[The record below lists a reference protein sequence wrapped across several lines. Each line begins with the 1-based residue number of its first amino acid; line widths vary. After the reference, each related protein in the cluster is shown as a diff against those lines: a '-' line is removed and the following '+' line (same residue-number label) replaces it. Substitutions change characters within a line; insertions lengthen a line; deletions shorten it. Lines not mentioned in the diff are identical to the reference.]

1 MKHFKILLFFAFS
14 ISGLVHSQTV
24 KGVILGIDNQKGE
37 KVFGASISSKTDG
50 VRSDTKGLV
59 TFFFKNGFPDTLNV
73 KALNYE
79 PEIIIIEDTTFRK
92 VFLYK
97 IKDLEDVVITAEQES
112 HSISRLNP
120 LHTEM
125 VSNKELRKAACC
137 NLSESFETNASVDVN
152 ITDAISGTRK
162 IQMMGVDG
170 VYTQIQMEGIPYFKG
185 VESSNGISSMPG
197 TWIES
202 MQITKGSGSVV
213 YGYEPM
219 VGLINLELKKPQK
232 IERAYFN
239 SYLNRF
245 GRYEVNYNGGK
256 EFNDKWS
263 QASFIHYSGLSF
275 ENDYNKDGFRDVPK
289 SQNASFLNRWKYQG
303 DRFETQF
310 GVNAYLNDIK
320 GGQIGANNSNSAIKY
335 GVLTNTQHVDIFAK
349 TGFFFKDK
357 PYKSIGVLYN
367 FKYQDYNGRFGNDQ
381 FKTNE
386 KRGYINFVYDG
397 IINNTNHMIKLGS
410 SFVVIDLHQK
420 LERLLA
426 SYEDNRLEI
435 IPGIFGEY
443 TFKGNRLTS
452 VLGARID
459 YHNLFGLKFS
469 PRFHSKYSI
478 NETLTLRFSS
488 GRGWRVPNYIVDNI
502 SLLASSKYWET
513 NQKLQPEI
521 SWNNGISLI
530 KDILLFKRKS
540 QLSFD
545 FYRTDFQR
553 QLIIDRDIDA
563 NKIVFE
569 NLKGKSFSNS
579 FQVELSVEP
588 YKNLEVRVAYKMLDV
603 KADFGG
609 QLQQKVL
616 LPKHRGFVNIGY
628 LTRNKKW
635 EFDWT
640 STFYGI
646 SRLPFT
652 PELSNTSSKF
662 NLTNVQVTHIHK
674 KWDFYLGAENLFN
687 YMQKNPII
695 NSENPFGSKFDAT
708 RIWGPIMGT
717 NIYFGLRFTMKKTK
731 NNN

>member
-1 MKHFKILLFFAFS
+1 MKHFKILLFLVFS
-14 ISGLVHSQTV
+14 SSGLVRSQSAT
-24 KGVILGIDNQKGE
+24 GVIFGIDDQEVE
-37 KVFGASISSKTDG
+37 KVFGASISTKTDV
-50 VRSDTKGLV
+50 VRSDTNGLF
-59 TFFFKNGFPDTLNV
+59 TFFFKNGFPDTLYV

-125 VSNKELRKAACC
+125 VSSKELRKAACC

-213 YGYEPM
+213 YGFEPM

-303 DRFETQF
+303 ERFETQF

-320 GGQIGANNSNSAIKY
+320 GGQIGANNSNSDIKY
-335 GVLTNTQHVDIFAK
+335 GVLTNTQHVDVFAK
-349 TGFFFKDK
+349 TGFFFKGK

-410 SFVVIDLHQK
+410 SFVMIDLHQK

-469 PRFHSKYSI
+469 PRLHSKYSI
-478 NETLTLRFSS
+478 NETLTLHFSS

-530 KDILLFKRKS
+530 KDLLLFKRKS
-540 QLSFD
+540 QLSID
-545 FYRTDFQR
+545 FYRTDFQS
-553 QLIIDRDIDA
+553 QLIIDRDIDV

-579 FQVELSVEP
+579 FQVELSVKP
-588 YKNLEVRVAYKMLDV
+588 YKNLEVRVAYKILDV

-609 QLQQKVL
+609 ELQQKVL

-646 SRLPFT
+646 ARLPFNT
-652 PELSNTSSKF
+652 ELSNTSSRF

-674 KWDFYLGAENLFN
+674 KLDFYLGAENLFN

-731 NNN
+731 SNN

>member
-1 MKHFKILLFFAFS
+1 MKCFKLLLFLVFS
-14 ISGLVHSQTV
+14 SSGLVRSQNVT
-24 KGVILGIDNQKGE
+24 GVILGIGNQEIE
-37 KVFGASISSKTDG
+37 KIFGATISTKQSG
-50 VRSDTKGLV
+50 VYSDTNGYFTLPLGLEL
-59 TFFFKNGFPDTLNV
+59 PDTLYV
-73 KALNYE
+73 KAINYE
-79 PEIIIIEDTTFRK
+79 PLSLVLIDTSFQTIYLQREK
-92 VFLYK
+92 K
-97 IKDLEDVVITAEQES
+97 LENVIITAKQES
-112 HSISRLNP
+112 HSISSLNP

-125 VSNKELRKAACC
+125 ISSKELRKAACC

-170 VYTQIQMEGIPYFKG
+170 VYTQLQMEGIPYFKG

-202 MQITKGSGSVV
+202 MQVTKGSGSVV

-303 DRFETQF
+303 ERFETQF

-320 GGQIGANNSNSAIKY
+320 GGQIDAEKNKSVNKY
-335 GVLTNTQHVDIFAK
+335 GVFTDTRHVDVFAK

-357 PYKSIGVLYN
+357 PYQSIGVLYN
-367 FKYQDYNGRFGNDQ
+367 FKYQDYNGSFGNDQ
-381 FKTNE
+381 FKTKE
-386 KRGYINFVYDG
+386 KRGYINLVYDG
-397 IINNTNHMIKLGS
+397 IINNTNHTIKFGS
-410 SFVVIDLHQK
+410 SIVVIDLQQK
-420 LERLLA
+420 LERLFVQHI
-426 SYEDNRLEI
+426 DNRLEVV
-435 IPGIFGEY
+435 PGVFGEY

-459 YHNLFGLKFS
+459 YHNLFGFKFS
-469 PRFHSKYSI
+469 PRLHSKYSI
-478 NETLTLRFSS
+478 NEKLTLRFSS

-530 KDILLFKRKS
+530 KDLLLFKRKS
-540 QLSFD
+540 QLSID
-545 FYRTDFQR
+545 FYRTDFQS
-553 QLIIDRDIDA
+553 QLIIDRDIDVY
-563 NKIVFE
+563 KIVFE

-579 FQVELSVEP
+579 FQVELSLEP
-588 YKNLEVRVAYKMLDV
+588 YKNLEVRVAYKILDV

-609 QLQQKVL
+609 ELQQKVL
-616 LPKHRGFVNIGY
+616 LPKHRGFVNLGY

-646 SRLPFT
+646 ARLPFNT
-652 PELSNTSSKF
+652 ELDNTSSRF

-695 NSENPFGSKFDAT
+695 NSENPFDTNFDAT